1 MQHNTDDGFGQTSV
15 TRFHPICQYISLLI
29 LITFGILIGN
39 EAILGMTMLWSL
51 LVTMCQGINYEY
63 ITPDVYDATI
73 EKQYSKITTVAS
85 LLCLTPSPPT
95 CNVEMATLEKEEV
108 PALLEMSRRKIEVK
122 SMKRLLIKYITEN
135 VGDYLHGKQ
144 TLENLPLPL
153 REMVLRQL
161 MQLTMRCE
169 DNLGDNQE
177 SIERLIQAYSQLISP
192 KTKKIELGGFI
203 SSCCEE
209 TTVLNIT
216 KILELRNQCIKHLPK
231 LEIVNDYADNTRGF
245 PHQPELTIPEETSS
259 LRHLVA
265 APTTFDLPVAFPN
278 VTHLKA
284 HCSKAELQDQYDSIL
299 RFANIES
306 LMLPYASSLHFFL
319 EAYGANL
326 QTLIM
331 NSRCWYKY
339 SFKQIFDAC
348 PKLQRLEM
356 YNVQISDDKK
366 PIESFSQLRELR
378 MTLGHYLDHNIVLT
392 NILSA
397 PNLEKISLSC
407 YLEELDIDDLRK
419 LMSLIAD
426 EKILRKL
433 TSFCLRLSR
442 TIDYRKINYDFLRT
456 LRDFVA
462 IAAVHLPNLV
472 DFTLWLSCRNREDGF
487 ALSLRS
493 DQEKQLC
500 IIGERFQKWI
510 GDDSIAN
517 ITPATTPSNC
527 IASVG
532 LPHRKLATTEMEV
545 SVLLA
550 LVRRRTEVTSLKR
563 LMIQFVA
570 ENICDYIQGEVKLE
584 HLPLT
589 LRAMVLQ
596 QLMQL
601 RSKDNAGD
609 KQENVER
616 MIEAYSQLVSAK
628 TKKIEL
634 GGLISFS
641 PEEYIARNTTDV
653 LEAISSKA
661 VGLEHLD
668 LHENSRTRIVC
679 LENNSINAIL
689 RMENLKIIQFSRV
702 EFTQVKRICQNL
714 NQLQYVKC
722 TKLVHASVSVQST
735 KPSVYEKFDDAL
747 RPTLAKITKK
757 VIPEETSALRHL
769 YTVPTKTDLPAAFP
783 NITHLKANCFRVDG
797 TLHNSILKFKRV
809 ESLTLFVQPFTTTLD
824 SYLKAYGANLH
835 TIIIKTID
843 FVIISFKRIFDA
855 CPNLE
860 KLELCNLQVSDS
872 KEPIESFAQL
882 RSFHWT
888 PKHDKSDTFM
898 VTNILA
904 APNLEKFSLKDLN
917 NDLGVDDLRKL
928 TSTVED
934 GMILRKLTSISLEY
948 KGTIV
953 ESDISYEWL
962 RALRDFVAVAAAY
975 LPNLVDFK
983 LELKWR
989 GGCCERLSDQSIPRL
1004 DVSITSDKQ
1013 RHTPTYSISPE
1024 GLTTPTF
1031 NHVGMATFQVNIP
1044 DLLELVRRR
1053 TSGNEIKSLKKIATI
1068 TVVESIGY
1076 HVNGEVTLKNL
1087 AFTLRV
1093 MLMHE
1098 LNQLRINDYPE
1109 VTQENVERR
1118 IQAYSQLV
1126 CPQTRKVELAG
1137 LMCYFL
1143 GESSTQRTTKL
1154 LEAISSKAAGLEHLG
1169 LHANSNGI
1177 CLNFEKNFIKPISSM
1192 GNLKIIHFSNV
1203 KYIHLKPVCKN
1214 LKKLQY
1220 VNCMELE
1227 HFEEEDA
1234 NIEDFKSSFSHL
1246 RVFLFIQSIPFSFG
1260 KKLRKQCIQHLPKLE
1275 VVADF
1280 ADTSSFH
1287 GSGFNELVMP
1297 AQTSALRHLHAVP
1310 TVFNLPAAFPN
1321 VTHLNV
1327 KCTEVKPKDR
1337 YDSTLRFAS
1346 IESLTLYTCSV
1357 DSALSQY
1364 LEAYG
1369 ANLHTLNLYPIGQHC
1384 LKCSFKGIFDAC
1396 PKLRKLTL
1404 YNVQISDDKK
1414 PIKSS
1419 AQLRELHLK
1428 LGHNNVKLELT
1439 NILAVP
1445 NLEKVCLD
1453 SKNGLRV
1460 DELRRLTTLMANKKI
1475 WHDLTSLSLECEL
1488 TVVDRKRYFEW
1499 LRALRDFVAVAAAY
1513 LPKISLF

>member
-722 TKLVHASVSVQST
+722 TKLVHAVREHVDIEDFKSSFSRLRVFLFKAPNRRFT
-735 KPSVYEKFDDAL
+735 KNLMMLCAQHLPKLQVISEFADTSSFNCSAL
-747 RPTLAKITKK
+747 QEK

-888 PKHDKSDTFM
+888 PK
-898 VTNILA
+898 
-904 APNLEKFSLKDLN
+904 
-917 NDLGVDDLRKL
+917 
-928 TSTVED
+928 
-934 GMILRKLTSISLEY
+934 
-948 KGTIV
+948 
-953 ESDISYEWL
+953 
-962 RALRDFVAVAAAY
+962 
-975 LPNLVDFK
+975 
-983 LELKWR
+983 
-989 GGCCERLSDQSIPRL
+989 
-1004 DVSITSDKQ
+1004 
-1013 RHTPTYSISPE
+1013 
-1024 GLTTPTF
+1024 
-1031 NHVGMATFQVNIP
+1031 
-1044 DLLELVRRR
+1044 
-1053 TSGNEIKSLKKIATI
+1053 
-1068 TVVESIGY
+1068 
-1076 HVNGEVTLKNL
+1076 
-1087 AFTLRV
+1087 
-1093 MLMHE
+1093 
-1098 LNQLRINDYPE
+1098 
-1109 VTQENVERR
+1109 
-1118 IQAYSQLV
+1118 
-1126 CPQTRKVELAG
+1126 
-1137 LMCYFL
+1137 
-1143 GESSTQRTTKL
+1143 
-1154 LEAISSKAAGLEHLG
+1154 
-1169 LHANSNGI
+1169 
-1177 CLNFEKNFIKPISSM
+1177 
-1192 GNLKIIHFSNV
+1192 
-1203 KYIHLKPVCKN
+1203 
-1214 LKKLQY
+1214 
-1220 VNCMELE
+1220 
-1227 HFEEEDA
+1227 
-1234 NIEDFKSSFSHL
+1234 
-1246 RVFLFIQSIPFSFG
+1246 
-1260 KKLRKQCIQHLPKLE
+1260 
-1275 VVADF
+1275 
-1280 ADTSSFH
+1280 
-1287 GSGFNELVMP
+1287 
-1297 AQTSALRHLHAVP
+1297 
-1310 TVFNLPAAFPN
+1310 
-1321 VTHLNV
+1321 
-1327 KCTEVKPKDR
+1327 
-1337 YDSTLRFAS
+1337 
-1346 IESLTLYTCSV
+1346 
-1357 DSALSQY
+1357 
-1364 LEAYG
+1364 
-1369 ANLHTLNLYPIGQHC
+1369 
-1384 LKCSFKGIFDAC
+1384 
-1396 PKLRKLTL
+1396 
-1404 YNVQISDDKK
+1404 
-1414 PIKSS
+1414 
-1419 AQLRELHLK
+1419 
-1428 LGHNNVKLELT
+1428 
-1439 NILAVP
+1439 
-1445 NLEKVCLD
+1445 
-1453 SKNGLRV
+1453 
-1460 DELRRLTTLMANKKI
+1460 
-1475 WHDLTSLSLECEL
+1475 
-1488 TVVDRKRYFEW
+1488 
-1499 LRALRDFVAVAAAY
+1499 
-1513 LPKISLF
+1513 